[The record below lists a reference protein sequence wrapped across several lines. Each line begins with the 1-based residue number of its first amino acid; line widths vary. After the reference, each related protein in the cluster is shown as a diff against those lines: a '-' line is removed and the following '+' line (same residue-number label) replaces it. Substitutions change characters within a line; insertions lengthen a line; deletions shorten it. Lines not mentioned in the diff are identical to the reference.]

1 MMVKQTVG
9 LPYSQSKQNIKITKF
24 KEIILE
30 CLDYIIRFSITKLIA
45 WGKIIMY
52 LEIDISNVEKNI
64 FHLDIYID
72 GKFITKV
79 RGSYTVSMGA
89 KIDLQE
95 LGKTFQLGT
104 QLSLD
109 IVTLGK
115 KVIYDHVEKNEGFEK
130 YLW

>member
-1 MMVKQTVG
+1 
-9 LPYSQSKQNIKITKF
+9 
-24 KEIILE
+24 
-30 CLDYIIRFSITKLIA
+30 
-45 WGKIIMY
+45 MY

-95 LGKTFQLGT
+95 LGKTFQPGT

-130 YLW
+130 YL